1 VDGKSSILRLINEFS
16 RLPGIGRK
24 TAERLSF
31 FILKDD
37 GEAVK
42 RFAEALL
49 DVKKNMRF
57 CNTCGNI
64 TEHEECEIC
73 ANPHRNKKLI
83 CVVEEPRD
91 IWAIE
96 KSGTYNGVY
105 HVLMGALS
113 PLDGIGPDNLRIRE
127 LLGRVQESEIDEIIV
142 ATDPNVEGD
151 ATAIYISK
159 LIKPLG
165 VTITRIASGLPA
177 GGDLEYADSVTLSKA
192 LAGRHPL

>member
-1 VDGKSSILRLINEFS
+1 VDGKSSIARLINEFS

-37 GEAVK
+37 SEAVK
-42 RFAEALL
+42 RLAEALQ

-57 CNTCGNI
+57 CKICFNI
-64 TEHEECEIC
+64 TEDEECEIC
-73 ANPHRNKKLI
+73 VNPHRNKKLV
-83 CVVEEPRD
+83 CVVEEPKD

-113 PLDGIGPDNLRIRE
+113 PLDGIGPDDLRIRE
-127 LLGRVQESEIDEIIV
+127 LLKRVQENEIDEIIL
-142 ATDPNVEGD
+142 AMDPNVEGD
-151 ATAIYISK
+151 VTAIYISK

-165 VTITRIASGLPA
+165 VNVTRIASGLPA
-177 GGDLEYADSVTLSKA
+177 GGDLEYADAITLSKA
-192 LAGRHPL
+192 LAGRRPL